1 MRNMDNLLLE
11 KEQYKAM
18 VHYAGLTLI
27 AIALLILIPSTIRIY
42 YVRKKLR
49 KEEEEIR
56 KMSQIAEEANE
67 VKSRFLVNMSYNI
80 RIPLNNVLGFSQLL
94 IRKAWMPTNG
104 KNIRR
109 LSRPTPPN

>member
-67 VKSRFLVNMSYNI
+67 VKSRFLVNMSYNTVSYTHLTL
-80 RIPLNNVLGFSQLL
+80 PT
-94 IRKAWMPTNG
+94 KA
-104 KNIRR
+104 
-109 LSRPTPPN
+109 

>member
-1 MRNMDNLLLE
+1 MQQSNLLLE

-80 RIPLNNVLGFSQLL
+80 RIPFN
-94 IRKAWMPTNG
+94 KAA
-104 KNIRR
+104 
-109 LSRPTPPN
+109 L